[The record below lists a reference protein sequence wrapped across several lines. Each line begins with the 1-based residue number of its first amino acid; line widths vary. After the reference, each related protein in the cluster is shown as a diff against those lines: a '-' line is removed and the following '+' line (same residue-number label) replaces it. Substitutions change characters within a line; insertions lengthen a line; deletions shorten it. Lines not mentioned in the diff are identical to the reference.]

1 MIKNFIS
8 QRKLGRVDRYFLYG
22 AWSVF
27 LTLMIPI
34 TQAFSETDQQAVI
47 FHTATGKHKIILE
60 VAKTDEEKTL
70 GMMHRQSLAD
80 NAGMVFIY
88 DEPTDAGIWMKNT
101 NLPLDVIFID
111 CDNTVVDFVTRL
123 PQTLD
128 ISYPPVKICKI
139 IEVNAGLNKKITL
152 EKGNKVNFVPSISY
166 KQ

>member
-8 QRKLGRVDRYFLYG
+8 QRKLNTLSFL
-22 AWSVF
+22 SMVF
-27 LTLMIPI
+27 LVLITFM
-34 TQAFSETDQQAVI
+34 TQAFCETPQQTVI

-70 GMMHRQSLAD
+70 GLMYRQSLAD

-88 DEPTDAGIWMKNT
+88 DTPTDAGIWMKNT
-101 NLPLDVIFID
+101 DLPLDVIFID
-111 CDNTVVDFVTRL
+111 CDDTVVDFVTRL